1 MSLIGK
7 LLVNRRAGEQTLAWY
22 RSNLAAAATFD
33 LTSPDFDHETT
44 LPVRHV
50 VKRLG
55 GQNLSPALAWAL
67 PPAETAQLL
76 LVVEDPD
83 VPLRSPL
90 VHAAALLDPAVT
102 ELPCNALDSS
112 TPAAGM
118 QILRSSQGRG
128 YHGPAPIKGHGPHR
142 YAFQLFALAE
152 PISTAAGK
160 PVASAKP
167 KAVLEAGQA
176 LARARIDGLYDR
188 P

>member
-7 LLVNRRAGEQTLAWY
+7 LLVNRRAGEQTLAWH

-33 LTSPDFDHETT
+33 LTSTDFDHETT

-50 VKRLG
+50 VTRLG
-55 GQNLSPALAWAL
+55 GQNISPALAWAL

-83 VPLRSPL
+83 VPLPSPL
-90 VHAAALLDPAVT
+90 VHAAALLDPAVS
-102 ELPCNALDSS
+102 ELPRNALDSS
-112 TPAAGM
+112 APAAGV

-128 YHGPAPIKGHGPHR
+128 YQGPAPIKGHGPHR

-152 PISTAAGK
+152 AISTVAGK

-167 KAVLEAGQA
+167 RAVLAAGQA